1 MTFFHFDPIFLF
13 LLDLLSH
20 INSITLLFYLI
31 LCHLHPI
38 IFLPLH
44 LPFFRIVDLIFSVI
58 MLDSMPTVGN
68 ESGYWGVS
76 AALGHESRPIL
87 TIAMS
92 SVNE

>member
-20 INSITLLFYLI
+20 INFITLLFYLI

-44 LPFFRIVDLIFSVI
+44 LPFLRIVDLIFSVI